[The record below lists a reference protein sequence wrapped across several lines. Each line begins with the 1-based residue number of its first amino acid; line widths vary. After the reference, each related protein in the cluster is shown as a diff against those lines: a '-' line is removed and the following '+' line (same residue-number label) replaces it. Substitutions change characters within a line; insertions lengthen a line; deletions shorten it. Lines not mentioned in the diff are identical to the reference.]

1 VEAVDV
7 SSGNVVNYFPGNG
20 SFYEYVKQSLISY
33 SDAKAAAATK
43 TFAGRTGHLVT
54 ITSQAEQDFVS
65 GRISGATNIWIAATD
80 AGKEGVWYWD
90 AGPELDKVFWRSSQ
104 ACVTFSGDGTLKSQ
118 YTSTCVVGS
127 SYSSSG
133 VAVST
138 FNFAKW
144 CSSEPNNSDGSRGG
158 EHHAVTNWSGGSC
171 WNDLNG
177 DNTSQIGGYVVEYS
191 DPSGGGGGGGGS
203 GVASAST
210 TVTVGNKISIVTGN
224 NLSAEVGS
232 ATGVAP
238 SVKIVDGNNDPVAG
252 AEVLFSVVTGG
263 GSVSPSTAITTDAN
277 GIATVS
283 SWTLGTATGAQTL
296 RARISG
302 SGGLV
307 SSVTFSATATVG
319 QATQLVLNAGN
330 NQSRV
335 SGQALTTAPSV
346 VVRDAFGNPVA
357 GVPVSFAVVSG
368 GGTVSPATSVLTD
381 AQGVASVSSWVLG
394 SSAGVN
400 TLSATAEGLT
410 GSPVIFTATGTVGPA
425 SQLVLITQ
433 PVLGQTGALFATQPV
448 VQIRDAQGNLVT
460 TSTATVSVAIFS
472 GTNGTLLGLVD
483 VSAVGG
489 VVTFTD
495 LRLEGTLGEPY
506 VLRFTSGALSA
517 ASASSVTVAPPPP
530 PAPAVVP
537 LVTPPQVA
545 PTTPR
550 EPLLQSL
557 TQPSNGPVLRN
568 NVAPTPPARP
578 TANINGV
585 PTTVSTQ
592 VPNSNSVNIQTGAVN
607 LGLNVQNGQ
616 GGVRQ
621 GTGGATELQVT
632 NGGQAA
638 LQGSGLQAGSLVQVF
653 MPMQGNN
660 SKELARI
667 PVDAN
672 GGFSG
677 DVLFGA
683 RPQES
688 QLPIG
693 RNVLQI
699 VSVDDQGRQ
708 AVVEMTVNVAQPPP
722 APQINRVEQLLPALT
737 PGVSLATQ
745 DGFPVPV
752 IVRALTTEGA
762 AVVEG
767 EGWSMAVNLG
777 SSGEVEPSGD
787 GAVLKFVRNQ
797 EAVVSGS
804 GFMPGT
810 RADIWLFSNPVLLGT
825 VIIGDDGSFQGSVNI
840 DAFVVPVGEHTLQL
854 QGVGIDGYILAANLG
869 VEVSDSTEGALGAAN
884 PETQWL
890 WLLWVLLAALV
901 AAGALFA
908 YSRAGRGQETLSRF
922 VKRTRAE

>member
-1 VEAVDV
+1 
-7 SSGNVVNYFPGNG
+7 
-20 SFYEYVKQSLISY
+20 
-33 SDAKAAAATK
+33 
-43 TFAGRTGHLVT
+43 
-54 ITSQAEQDFVS
+54 
-65 GRISGATNIWIAATD
+65 
-80 AGKEGVWYWD
+80 
-90 AGPELDKVFWRSSQ
+90 
-104 ACVTFSGDGTLKSQ
+104 
-118 YTSTCVVGS
+118 
-127 SYSSSG
+127 
-133 VAVST
+133 
-138 FNFAKW
+138 
-144 CSSEPNNSDGSRGG
+144 
-158 EHHAVTNWSGGSC
+158 
-171 WNDLNG
+171 
-177 DNTSQIGGYVVEYS
+177 
-191 DPSGGGGGGGGS
+191 
-203 GVASAST
+203 
-210 TVTVGNKISIVTGN
+210 
-224 NLSAEVGS
+224 
-232 ATGVAP
+232 
-238 SVKIVDGNNDPVAG
+238 
-252 AEVLFSVVTGG
+252 
-263 GSVSPSTAITTDAN
+263 
-277 GIATVS
+277 
-283 SWTLGTATGAQTL
+283 
-296 RARISG
+296 
-302 SGGLV
+302 
-307 SSVTFSATATVG
+307 
-319 QATQLVLNAGN
+319 
-330 NQSRV
+330 
-335 SGQALTTAPSV
+335 
-346 VVRDAFGNPVA
+346 
-357 GVPVSFAVVSG
+357 
-368 GGTVSPATSVLTD
+368 
-381 AQGVASVSSWVLG
+381 
-394 SSAGVN
+394 
-400 TLSATAEGLT
+400 
-410 GSPVIFTATGTVGPA
+410 
-425 SQLVLITQ
+425 
-433 PVLGQTGALFATQPV
+433 
-448 VQIRDAQGNLVT
+448 
-460 TSTATVSVAIFS
+460 
-472 GTNGTLLGLVD
+472 
-483 VSAVGG
+483 
-489 VVTFTD
+489 
-495 LRLEGTLGEPY
+495 
-506 VLRFTSGALSA
+506 
-517 ASASSVTVAPPPP
+517 
-530 PAPAVVP
+530 
-537 LVTPPQVA
+537 
-545 PTTPR
+545 
-550 EPLLQSL
+550 
-557 TQPSNGPVLRN
+557 
-568 NVAPTPPARP
+568 
-578 TANINGV
+578 
-585 PTTVSTQ
+585 VSTQ

-638 LQGSGLQAGSLVQVF
+638 QQGSGLQAGSLVQVF